1 KHIIVWPG
9 WYSHFLFHWTTSFWP
24 GLGPT
29 LAPAGLAPGPP
40 RMARCRSRGAV
51 WWVADGGASRPGIR
65 LVLVFA
71 LLWYLMHE
79 LSPMKPFM
87 AIERHMTV
95 MGGLFA
101 VLAVYLVDRL
111 FRPAARPWRAAVA

>member
-1 KHIIVWPG
+1 MG
-9 WYSHFLFHWTTSFWP
+9 RARTA
-24 GLGPT
+24 
-29 LAPAGLAPGPP
+29 LAAAGVAGALLVAVSWRSSPPA
-40 RMARCRSRGAV
+40 
-51 WWVADGGASRPGIR
+51 IR

-71 LLWYLMHE
+71 VLWYFMHE

-101 VLAVYLVDRL
+101 VLAVNLVECLCRV
-111 FRPAARPWRAAVA
+111 RRAHGAQR

>member
-1 KHIIVWPG
+1 SWRSSP
-9 WYSHFLFHWTTSFWP
+9 
-24 GLGPT
+24 
-29 LAPAGLAPGPP
+29 PA
-40 RMARCRSRGAV
+40 
-51 WWVADGGASRPGIR
+51 IR

-71 LLWYLMHE
+71 VLWYFMHE

-101 VLAVYLVDRL
+101 VSPSTSSSVFASGR
-111 FRPAARPWRAAVA
+111 RAHGAQR